1 MVQLF
6 GNAHKKKKTRPVF
19 LGGVQVGGNAPV
31 AVQSMTSTDTRNV
44 RATVR
49 QIRKLEEAG
58 CEIVRV
64 AVPDKVAAAA
74 LSDIKRQIAIPLIA
88 DIHFNYRLAIEAIGM
103 ESTE

>member
-1 MVQLF
+1 MIYPALICGHEQVVHFLETSI
-6 GNAHKKKKTRPVF
+6 KRKKTKPVF
-19 LGGVQVGGNAPV
+19 LGRVQIGGDAPI

-64 AVPDKVAAAA
+64 AVPDREAAAA
-74 LSDIKRQIAIPLIA
+74 LSGIKRQIAIPV
-88 DIHFNYRLAIEAIGM
+88 DCRYSF
-103 ESTE
+103 

>member
-1 MVQLF
+1 M
-6 GNAHKKKKTRPVF
+6 GTSIRRKKTRPVF
-19 LGGVQVGGNAPV
+19 LGRFQVGRNAPV

-64 AVPDKVAAAA
+64 
-74 LSDIKRQIAIPLIA
+74 
-88 DIHFNYRLAIEAIGM
+88 
-103 ESTE
+103 